1 MTELD
6 RLKKENEL
14 LRVIYQTAAQSSLRF
29 QDKIQV
35 TLQKYL
41 DEVGAKCAIV
51 IRDDDKQSVPVISCN
66 CVSFKDE
73 QRQLAFQLIHEVC
86 QLGKEHAKAFN
97 ISTIDLPLLIELDPT
112 HKGCAVQPLWCDDE
126 FIGVIAFFYRKIDT
140 VVLGAENVSFLTL
153 IGDWIA
159 RAISNQ
165 DKANLDHLRQESV
178 DHAEQSI
185 CWIDDQ
191 LNIKY
196 QNDAF
201 KLAFGNTKE
210 GLKITDLSENYTS
223 ESWQG
228 HLAQCLSGERVTV
241 TDRMVGSNQEHTHLE
256 ITLENIAQVGK
267 PIICCY
273 MKDITLRTA
282 LQEKVELGETYCSN
296 VLDKSPVGI
305 VITTSQNNIAF
316 TNQAFQKMIGYSD
329 QELAGQT
336 VSDISLVGEYDTL
349 IQEFVNSDQ
358 LVMNIEK
365 QYRRKDGSSFWAATS
380 VGKIYM
386 ASNELTY
393 VAFIED
399 ITKRKADKNELK
411 EAHEELER
419 FFYISTHDLKVPI
432 ANIQG
437 FAQYLLDDNLSNI
450 DHIREQ
456 LHWIKSS
463 ADSGSKLL
471 ESLNKIAIARRNNE
485 PDVDKED
492 LLLEEVLDDIIIDH
506 STDIEHSN
514 AEFFIDIQKSE
525 ISGRRVNLYSILQ
538 NLISNAIKYRSDQ
551 RPLLIKIQSIQE
563 KSSLVITVE
572 DNGRGIDLQKFGKEV
587 FNLFSRFHTG
597 VEGSGLGLYLT
608 KTLIKKEDGLI
619 SINSSPDKGTSF
631 TLTFLNQYNN

>member
-29 QDKIQV
+29 QDKIQL
-35 TLQKYL
+35 TLQKCL

-51 IRDDDKQSVPVISCN
+51 IRHDDKQSVPIISCN

-73 QRQLAFQLIHEVC
+73 QRQLAFKLIHEVC
-86 QLGKEHAKAFN
+86 QLGKTEEKAFN
-97 ISTIDLPLLIELDPT
+97 ISTIDLPILTELDPT
-112 HKGCAVQPLWCDDE
+112 HKGCATQPLWCDDKY
-126 FIGVIAFFYRKIDT
+126 IGVIAFFYRKTDT
-140 VVLGAENVSFLTL
+140 VVLGSETVSFLAL

-165 DKANLDHLRQESV
+165 DQANLDHLRQESV

-191 LNIKY
+191 LTINY
-196 QNDAF
+196 QNEAF
-201 KLAFGNTKE
+201 KMAYGNNKE
-210 GLKITDLSENYTS
+210 GLKITDLSENYTT
-223 ESWQG
+223 ESWQE
-228 HLAQCLSGERVTV
+228 HLEKCLSGKRVTV
-241 TDRMVGSNQEHTHLE
+241 TDRMIGENKEPTHIE
-256 ITLENIAQVGK
+256 ITLENIANSGK

-273 MKDITLRTA
+273 VKDITIRTE
-282 LQEKVELGETYCSN
+282 LQEKAELRETYFSN

-305 VITTSQNNIAF
+305 VITASQSNIEF
-316 TNQAFQKMIGYSD
+316 SNQAFQKMIGYSD
-329 QELAGQT
+329 QELKGQT
-336 VSDISLVGEYDTL
+336 IKDISLIGDYDGL
-349 IQEFVNSDQ
+349 IHDFINSDQ
-358 LVMNIEK
+358 RVLNIEK
-365 QYRRKDGSSFWAATS
+365 QYRRKDGSSFWAATN

-393 VAFIED
+393 VAFIQD
-399 ITKRKADKNELK
+399 ITTRKADKNELK
-411 EAHEELER
+411 EANEELER

-437 FAQYLLDDNLSNI
+437 FSQYLIDDELS
-450 DHIREQ
+450 DVEHVREQ

-471 ESLNKIAIARRNNE
+471 ESLNKIAVARRNNE
-485 PDVDKED
+485 PDIDKEE
-492 LLLEEVLDDIIIDH
+492 LILEEILDDIIIDH
-506 STDIEHSN
+506 STDIENSN
-514 AEFFIDIQKSE
+514 TEFFIDIQKSE
-525 ISGRRVNLYSILQ
+525 ISARRVNLYSILQ

-551 RPLLIKIQSIQE
+551 RSLLIKIESRQE
-563 KSSLVITVE
+563 KSNLVITVE
-572 DNGRGIDLQKFGKEV
+572 DNGRGIDLQKYGNEG
-587 FNLFSRFHTG
+587 FNLFSRFHPG

-619 SINSSPDKGTSF
+619 SINSSPEKGTSF